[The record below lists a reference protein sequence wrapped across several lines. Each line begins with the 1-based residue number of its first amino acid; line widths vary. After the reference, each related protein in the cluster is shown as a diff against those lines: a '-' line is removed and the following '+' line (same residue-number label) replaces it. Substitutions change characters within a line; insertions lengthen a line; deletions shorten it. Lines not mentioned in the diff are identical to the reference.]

1 MVMSSLRPSHL
12 SRYADIGRLIVK
24 YARPSLLVTADLEG
38 PQPDSFDPDVEK
50 AAEKLAAELESLGP
64 TYIKLGQLLSTRAD
78 VLPAPYLKALTRLQD
93 SVEAVP
99 FDKVREVVEAE
110 LGGRLSLL
118 FPTFDEVPLAAA
130 SLGQVH
136 RAVSRDGQV
145 LAVKVQ
151 RPDIREG
158 VLDDLAAIGE
168 IADFVDNHTEIGKRF
183 NFGGMVEEFK
193 RSMLAELDYRQEA
206 RNLETLKANLADYP
220 LIVVPQPIAD
230 FTTSRVLTM
239 EYVPGKKVTSL
250 GPLGR
255 LELDGRPL
263 AEELFRAYLHQVLVD
278 GFFHA
283 DPHPGNVFLTDDGRL
298 ALLDLGM
305 VGRIRAGMQDTLVR
319 LLLAIGEGRGD
330 EAAAAAIEM
339 GQVRADVEFDR
350 ERFELAVDDLIAR
363 HCGAAIEGI
372 AAGQVVAELTRLAG
386 ECGLRPAVELTML
399 GKALLNLDEVAR
411 TLAPDFE
418 PDAAIREQTAEILR
432 DRMRLTISPAGL
444 ASAAMEAK
452 EFAEKLPG
460 RVNKVMDAL
469 AEGQLTLNVQ
479 GIDENALMTNI
490 QSVAN
495 RITVGVVTA
504 ALIMGAAMLMR
515 VPTHAKLFGYPAVA
529 IVCFFLAALTGVY
542 LIVSI
547 LMSETKTKK
556 KH

>member
-1 MVMSSLRPSHL
+1 MVMSSIRPRHL
-12 SRYADIGRLIVK
+12 SRYADLGKLLVK
-24 YARPSLLVTADLEG
+24 YARPSMLATSDLEG
-38 PQPDSFDPDVEK
+38 PQPDDTDPDVTES
-50 AAEKLAAELESLGP
+50 AEKLAAELESLGP

-78 VLPAPYLKALTRLQD
+78 VLPPAYLKALTRLQD
-93 SVEAVP
+93 SIEP
-99 FDKVREVVEAE
+99 FPFEKVREVIEAE
-110 LGGRLSLL
+110 LGGRLSNL
-118 FPTFDEVPLAAA
+118 FPTFDPEPLAAA

-136 RAVSRDGQV
+136 RAVTRDGQV

-158 VLDDLAAIGE
+158 VLDDLEAISQ
-168 IADFVDNHTEIGKRF
+168 IAEFVDNHTEIGKRF
-183 NFGGMVEEFK
+183 NFGGMVDEFK

-206 RNLETLKANLADYP
+206 RNLETLRDNLADYS
-220 LIVVPQPIAD
+220 LIMVPSPIAD
-230 FTTSRVLTM
+230 FTTSRVLAM
-239 EYVPGKKVTSL
+239 EFVGGRKVTSL

-255 LELDGRPL
+255 LELDGVPL
-263 AEELFRAYLHQVLVD
+263 ADELFRAYLHQILVD

-305 VGRIRAGMQDTLVR
+305 VGRIRPGMQDTLVR

-330 EAAAAAIEM
+330 EAASAAIEM
-339 GQVRADVEFDR
+339 GQIRADVEFDK
-350 ERFELAVDDLIAR
+350 ERFERSVEDLIAR

-411 TLAPDFE
+411 TLAPEFE
-418 PDAAIREQTAEILR
+418 PDAAIREQTAQILT
-432 DRMRLTISPAGL
+432 DRMRPSLSAAGMVN
-444 ASAAMEAK
+444 AAMEAK

-479 GIDENALMTNI
+479 GIDEKALMRNI

-529 IVCFFLAALTGVY
+529 IVCFLLAAITGIY
-542 LIVSI
+542 LIGSI
-547 LMSETKTKK
+547 LMSER
-556 KH
+556 KHR